1 MPYSAFIMPC
11 TGSTRNALDCRIGVL
26 VIAGCVGVRSG
37 GECDAADRGASYC
50 LEAAAATVAWA
61 MVLRNTDAQVG
72 RLRAAADTANEQ
84 MGARLREENV
94 EVATLKAC
102 GLLPFRFLRLVLVML
117 TIRLQA
123 ANKELSDAN
132 FELKA
137 TKAQLEQAQRDLAAA
152 QVRMIFNGLR
162 FSQRLQLPYNVYNTL

>member
-1 MPYSAFIMPC
+1 
-11 TGSTRNALDCRIGVL
+11 
-26 VIAGCVGVRSG
+26 
-37 GECDAADRGASYC
+37 
-50 LEAAAATVAWA
+50 
-61 MVLRNTDAQVG
+61 
-72 RLRAAADTANEQ
+72 
-84 MGARLREENV
+84 
-94 EVATLKAC
+94 
-102 GLLPFRFLRLVLVML
+102 ML

-137 TKAQLEQAQRDLAAA
+137 TNAQLEQAQRDLAAA